1 MSDKQT
7 ILVLCT
13 GNSCRS
19 QMAEGLLRKF
29 KGERYRIESAG
40 TDPKPEIHPL
50 AIRAMQEIGIDISG
64 QRPKNASEFL
74 GKGPIQHV
82 LIVCDNA
89 NGTCPTAWPGAM
101 SRTFMPFDDPAHA
114 KGTEQEVLAV
124 FRRVRDEIAVFAKTW
139 EPQPKPTKNLHRR

>member
-1 MSDKQT
+1 MSEKQT

-19 QMAEGLLRKF
+19 QMAEGLLRKY

-40 TDPKPEIHPL
+40 TDPKSEIHPL
-50 AIRAMQEIGIDISG
+50 AVRVMKDIGIDISG

-74 GKGPIQHV
+74 GRAPVHHI

-89 NGTCPTAWPGAM
+89 NGTCPRTWPGAQT
-101 SRTFMPFDDPAHA
+101 RTFMPFDDPADA
-114 KGTEQEVLAV
+114 AGTEQERLAV
-124 FRRVRDEIAVFAKTW
+124 FRRVRDEIMVVAKTW
-139 EPQPKPTKNLHRR
+139 EPQPKVNA